1 MELKYR
7 SEIDGLRALAVF
19 PVVFFHAG
27 FELFSGGYVGVDIF
41 FVISGYLITSL
52 ILKDINNKNY
62 SLLNFYERRAR
73 RILPALFLIFFFISI
88 LSFLFLTRSELSS
101 YFKSLISSLFFYS
114 NFFFWKISPYFDSS
128 ADSQL
133 LLHTWSLSIEEQFYV
148 LFPLVLILIYQFL
161 KKKRWLIIFFGTF
174 LSLVICQTA
183 ALKTGGNLNFYFTLS
198 RGWELGLGALTGYYL
213 FYNGQKSLKFNQ
225 NLYSICGLLLIL
237 VSIFLFDRKT
247 LHPSLLTLIPTMG
260 TVLIIL
266 YANKKSIINKIFSNY
281 ILVKIGLVSYSF
293 YLWHLP
299 ILAFGKIYYGEL
311 TFLFKILLISISLVL
326 SFITYIYIERLFRDR
341 KKIKTAFFLKFV
353 TGCLIIFLLIS
364 VTTINTYN
372 SRSILSTEYNLA
384 KKISDGHTVFL
395 PNLDKRNFTKF
406 KILTSNRQIDNLIVG
421 SSRISFIGDK
431 ILNSNSLNL
440 SVGTATIEDQI
451 ALTLIGDEKLNFKRI
466 YLSADPWLF
475 NEKQFRPYSDRWK
488 SLSSEYYRSI
498 QKITKNDTNIKIFD
512 EEEFIRFKTNFGSI
526 VEKIYKSLNLRQSKL
541 IAEKKGDSDYI
552 TFADGTE
559 KFDTKS
565 IEVTGKPIKHFMSPY
580 IYSKEKEELFVKL
593 IDYLIINKKEV
604 TLVMVPFYEESYDS
618 TLAQSNLIFKIEQ
631 LFKKLAKD
639 KDLNIIGSYNPKI
652 LNCSKNEFYDDIH
665 PTESCQMKIFKQRK
679 NNEN

>member
-1 MELKYR
+1 MKIKYR
-7 SEIDGLRALAVF
+7 SEIDGLRAIAVF

-52 ILKDINNKNY
+52 ILKDINNKDY
-62 SLLNFYERRAR
+62 SLLSFYERRAR

-114 NFFFWKISPYFDSS
+114 NFFFWKVSPYFEST

-133 LLHTWSLSIEEQFYV
+133 LLHTWSLSIEEQFYIF
-148 LFPLVLILIYQFL
+148 FPIVLILIYQFL
-161 KKKRWLIIFFGTF
+161 KKRRWLIIFLGTF
-174 LSLVICQTA
+174 LSLVICQIA

-213 FYNGQKSLKFNQ
+213 YYNGQKNLAANQ
-225 NLYSICGLLLIL
+225 NFYSISGLFLIL
-237 VSIFLFDRKT
+237 LSIFFFDRRT
-247 LHPSLLTLIPTMG
+247 LHPSLLTLIPTLG

-266 YANKKSIINKIFSNY
+266 YANKKSIINKIFSSY
-281 ILVKIGLVSYSF
+281 IFVKIGLVSYSF
-293 YLWHLP
+293 YLWHQPL
-299 ILAFGKIYYGEL
+299 LAFGKIYYGEL
-311 TFLFKILLISISLVL
+311 TFLFKILLIFISLIFAFM
-326 SFITYIYIERLFRDR
+326 SYTYIEKIFRNR
-341 KKIKTAFFLKFV
+341 KKINTTFFLKF
-353 TGCLIIFLLIS
+353 TISCIIFFVLIS
-364 VTTINTYN
+364 VAIINTYN

-384 KKISDGHTVFL
+384 KKISDGHTVYL

-431 ILNSNSLNL
+431 ILNSSSLNL

-466 YLSADPWLF
+466 FIAADPWLF
-475 NEKQFRPYSDRWK
+475 NETQFKPYSDRWK

-498 QKITKNDTNIKIFD
+498 EKIKKNDTKIEIFD
-512 EEEFIRFKTNFGSI
+512 EEEFYRFKTKFGSI
-526 VEKIYKSLNLRQSKL
+526 VEKIYKILNLRQSKL
-541 IAEKKGDSDYI
+541 IAEKKRDSDYI
-552 TFADGTE
+552 TFTDGTE
-559 KFDTKS
+559 KFDIKS
-565 IEVTGKPIKHFMSPY
+565 IEVTGKPIEHFMSPY
-580 IYSKEKEELFVKL
+580 IHSKKKEELFTKL
-593 IDYLIINKKEV
+593 IDYLITNKKEV
-604 TLVMVPFYEESYDS
+604 TLVMVPFYEESYDL
-618 TLAQSNLIFKIEQ
+618 TLAQSNLILKIEE
-631 LFKKLAKD
+631 LFIKLAKN

-665 PTESCQMKIFKQRK
+665 PTESCHMKIFKQRK